1 MWDERV
7 PGTVSDNV
15 TVNFGSA
22 QPTVLV
28 FDPTIGTT
36 ATQTY
41 SNVSSIP
48 FTLSD
53 HPQILQISAPPP
65 PPPVAANETATTSE
79 NTPVVVNLGTGATW
93 GPTSEAAVAS
103 PVHGSVTISGLM
115 ATYTP
120 NAGFSGTDTF
130 TFTLTGAGGVSNV
143 ATISVTASVAGSL
156 SGTVS
161 AAAPPYNLTTLGTH
175 DWRHWGRT
183 NSYSIVYNHDASGGS
198 QISGL
203 TWLGPATRQGATST
217 PR

>member
-1 MWDERV
+1 VTYIHNLTTVLADTVSNPPGSLSYSIPNEPATVHDLLLQKSNGNFYLIVWDERV

-36 ATQTY
+36 ATQPY

-93 GPTSEAAVAS
+93 VRPRR
-103 PVHGSVTISGLM
+103 
-115 ATYTP
+115 
-120 NAGFSGTDTF
+120 
-130 TFTLTGAGGVSNV
+130 
-143 ATISVTASVAGSL
+143 L
-156 SGTVS
+156 S
-161 AAAPPYNLTTLGTH
+161 
-175 DWRHWGRT
+175 
-183 NSYSIVYNHDASGGS
+183 
-198 QISGL
+198 
-203 TWLGPATRQGATST
+203 
-217 PR
+217 